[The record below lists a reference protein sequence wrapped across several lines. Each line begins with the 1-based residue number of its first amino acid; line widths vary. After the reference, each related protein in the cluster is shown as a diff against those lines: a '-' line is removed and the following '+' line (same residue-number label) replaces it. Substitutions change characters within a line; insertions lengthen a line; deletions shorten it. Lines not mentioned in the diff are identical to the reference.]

1 MSDYH
6 IHIGHHF
13 FGAGNVG
20 DDLMMAGFLLAL
32 KRYMPGVRL
41 TCCTP
46 HDRSSQALRFPEVE
60 WLPYERAIREQCVRS
75 CDVWLGLGD
84 SPFHAEIGSW
94 FLDHLIQ
101 EMMICHRFSKP
112 MFFLGVGVNDAQAL
126 KRPQTRAIA
135 EYAEHIWTRDQ
146 SSAAGLA
153 TICGWEKI
161 TAGADLSHIYL
172 REHRFEAIS
181 NNAIAF
187 VLNFEDQS
195 AFSEEALCRLIA
207 QTGEWRYMW
216 LVQEVRSLP
225 GSELDIY
232 HQLSPSCQ
240 AQLELCVPD
249 YKGASISGLLA
260 AWGSPPTVIVTS
272 RYHGAVTGA
281 WMGSRVVVVTRNFKV
296 QGVVSQLGLP
306 SIPAFTSVPSI
317 MEGIQAS
324 RSVPRSTLD
333 ALADLA
339 EACCRSFF
347 RACRAGTWVGREPAI
362 SFRAR
367 AGICWD
373 RLYRSR
379 IGRRLRRLARFL
391 VH

>member
-1 MSDYH
+1 MINYH

-20 DDLMMAGFLLAL
+20 DDLMMAGFLLAV
-32 KRYMPGVRL
+32 KRYMPEVRL

-46 HDRSSQALRFPEVE
+46 HDRSSQAVRFPEVE
-60 WLPYERAIREQCVRS
+60 WLPYDRATREQCVRS

-101 EMMICHRFSKP
+101 EMQICRRFSKP
-112 MFFLGVGVNDAQAL
+112 MFFLGVGVNDVLAL
-126 KRPQTRAIA
+126 KRPQTRAIV
-135 EYAEHIWTRDQ
+135 EYAEHIWTRDLQ
-146 SSAAGLA
+146 SAAGLA
-153 TICGWEKI
+153 TICGWEKV
-161 TAGADLSHIYL
+161 TAGADLSHICL
-172 REHRFEAIS
+172 REHRFEAES
-181 NNAIAF
+181 DSVIAF
-187 VLNFEDQS
+187 ILNFEDQS
-195 AFSEEALCRLIA
+195 AFSGEALCQLIA
-207 QTGEWRYMW
+207 QAREWRYMW
-216 LVQEVRSLP
+216 LVQEVRPLP

-240 AQLELCVPD
+240 ARLELCVPD
-249 YKGASISGLLA
+249 YKGASTSDLLA
-260 AWGSPPTVIVTS
+260 AWGTLPSVVVTS

-281 WMGSRVVVVTRNFKV
+281 WMGSRVVAVTRNFKV

-306 SIPAFTSVPSI
+306 SIPAFTSVPPI

-339 EACCRSFF
+339 GACCNSFF
-347 RACRAGTWVGREPAI
+347 RVCRAGAWTGREPTI
-362 SFRAR
+362 SFRNR
-367 AGICWD
+367 VGMYWD
-373 RLYRSR
+373 RLCWSR
-379 IGRRLRRLARFL
+379 VGRRLRRLVRL
-391 VH
+391 LG